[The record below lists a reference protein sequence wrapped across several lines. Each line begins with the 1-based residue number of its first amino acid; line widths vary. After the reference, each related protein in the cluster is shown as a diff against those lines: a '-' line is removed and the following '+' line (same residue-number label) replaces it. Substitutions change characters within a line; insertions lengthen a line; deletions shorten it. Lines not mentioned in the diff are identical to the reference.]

1 MLGRFVTEDFTLEV
15 ESTNS
20 QSGVAVTN
28 VRVRDRF
35 TARRHLIHR
44 AAVRLFL
51 HWLETHLQARPHL
64 TFGHP
69 RNIVQKLVYFPP
81 AVRSWAAYMPGAFAT
96 QPVHNPDTPRLQDG
110 TKLDYVTKNLF
121 RHSID
126 ATGLRSRAYA
136 MAWYVQKTALSHR
149 SLQWLSLA
157 SGTGRQT
164 FDAAALLVRRPHL
177 TLTDIDTEALAM
189 AAELATTYGYTPQRA
204 VTMPLDATNQQAVR
218 SLIVELQPQVVDA
231 MGLFEYLSDTQAIDL
246 IKTVM
251 TAAPA
256 GARFVFTNMRPTHPE
271 LQLHKRG
278 VGWPGV
284 IVRETDDVMKLIL
297 AAGCTKEAVEI
308 ILPDDNVYAVYCISA
323 A

>member
-1 MLGRFVTEDFTLEV
+1 MPNRFTTDDFTLEV
-15 ESTNS
+15 EKTDS
-20 QSGVAVTN
+20 QEGATLTH
-28 VRVRDRF
+28 VRIQDRF
-35 TARRHLIHR
+35 SAKRHRLHR

-51 HWLETHLQARPHL
+51 HRLEHHLRSRPHL
-64 TFGHP
+64 TFDHP
-69 RNIVQKLVYFPP
+69 RNIVQKLVYLPP

-136 MAWYVQKTALSHR
+136 MAWYVQRAAPSRR
-149 SLQWLSLA
+149 SLHWLSLA

-164 FDAAALLVRRPHL
+164 LDAAVLLKERPRL
-177 TLTDIDTEALAM
+177 TMTDIDTEALEM
-189 AAELATTYGYTPQRA
+189 AAELAKTYGYTAKQA
-204 VTMPLDATNQQAVR
+204 VTTRLDATNSGALQ
-218 SLIVELQPQVVDA
+218 SLMKDLQPEVIDA
-231 MGLFEYLSDTQAIDL
+231 MGLFEYLTDTQAISL
-246 IKTVM
+246 IRSVM
-251 TAAPA
+251 ANAPA
-256 GARFVFTNMRPTHPE
+256 GAHFVFTNMRPTHPE

-284 IVRETDDVMKLIL
+284 IVRETDEVLRLIRTATGE
-297 AAGCTKEAVEI
+297 AATTEI

>member
-1 MLGRFVTEDFTLEV
+1 MPDCFVADDFTLEILD
-15 ESTNS
+15 TRT
-20 QSGVAVTN
+20 QAGAMVTR

-35 TARRHLIHR
+35 AAKRHMVHR

-51 HWLETHLQARPHL
+51 RSLETHLRARPHL

-69 RNIVQKLVYFPP
+69 HNIVQKLVYLPP

-96 QPVHNPDTPRLQDG
+96 QPVHNPDTKQLQDG
-110 TKLDYVTKNLF
+110 TKLDYITKNLF

-126 ATGLRSRAYA
+126 ATGLRSRAHA
-136 MAWYVQKTALSHR
+136 MAWYVQRATTDRHAVH
-149 SLQWLSLA
+149 WLSLA

-164 FDAAALLVRRPHL
+164 LDAATLLPRRPYL
-177 TLTDIDTEALAM
+177 MLTDIYDEALDVAM
-189 AAELATTYGYTPQRA
+189 KLAANYGYSARRA
-204 VTMPLDATNQQAVR
+204 VAKHLDATDSSAVR
-218 SLIVELQPQVVDA
+218 AVMKEQQPEIVDA
-231 MGLFEYLSDTQAIDL
+231 MGLFEYLSDKQASEL
-246 IKTVM
+246 IRTVVSAM
-251 TAAPA
+251 PS

-284 IVRETDDVMKLIL
+284 IVRETDQVLALIQG
-297 AAGCTKEAVEI
+297 ADIAGAKVEI